1 MKKLFV
7 LLFTLLVVASSFANS
22 PHNIDEK
29 LLRTFS
35 SSFPH
40 AERVSWQELS
50 NTYVVSFIENGIRSR
65 IVYQKDGQIV
75 NVIRYYFEESLPVDV
90 RLAAKRSFPANSIK
104 GVVEVSALADS
115 GDHLD
120 TAYYLKMETEH
131 NWMTVKIDSEGNTSV
146 VEKFR
151 KAM

>member
-22 PHNIDEK
+22 PRNIDEK
-29 LLRTFS
+29 LLSILST
-35 SSFPH
+35 SFPH

-75 NVIRYYFEESLPVDV
+75 NVIRYYFEENLPVDV
-90 RLAAKRSFPANSIK
+90 SMAAKRSFPGSSI
-104 GVVEVSALADS
+104 
-115 GDHLD
+115 
-120 TAYYLKMETEH
+120 
-131 NWMTVKIDSEGNTSV
+131 
-146 VEKFR
+146 
-151 KAM
+151 